1 MIYFVDEDYG
11 KYESWIAEL
20 ELRGFEVTPLRTADE
35 ALEVLWEVPAEDVE
49 LVIID
54 VMLAVDNGADP
65 RFSRALTDDNLESG
79 LRLLEYLAAQN
90 KQVFPRR
97 AVLLTN
103 TINDSTLTAARK
115 VSVEYRVALWDKREI
130 MSPLSFG
137 DKVKDAI
144 AAVSRFA
151 EGMGNGDGTQ

>member
-20 ELRGFEVTPLRTADE
+20 ELRGYTVTPLRTADE
-35 ALEVLWEVPAEDVE
+35 AFDILWNVSVADVQ

-54 VMLAVDNGADP
+54 VMLAVDNAADP
-65 RFSRALTDDNLESG
+65 RFTKELTDDNLESG
-79 LRLLEYLAAQN
+79 LRLLEYLVEQN
-90 KQVFPRR
+90 ETVFPRR

-115 VSVEYRVALWDKREI
+115 VSASYRVGLWDKRKI
-130 MSPLSFG
+130 MSPLTFG
-137 DKVKDAI
+137 DKVEEAI
-144 AAVSRFA
+144 AAITHDARRTA
-151 EGMGNGDGTQ
+151 GT